1 MTVPY
6 FEDGS
11 RACTRCGCVV
21 SDPSRELHIAF
32 HERVDP
38 EPVAEPEPTPE
49 PEPGAESSE
58 SAEQVDYSSLPD

>member
-1 MTVPY
+1 MPY

-21 SDPSRELHIAF
+21 SDPARETHIAF

-38 EPVAEPEPTPE
+38 MPAEPEPTPD
-49 PEPGAESSE
+49 PEPVDEPVQPAEE
-58 SAEQVDYSSLPD
+58 PAA